1 MKKNFVSPEIK
12 VVKSTREGVILMH
25 SQDWGD
31 AKQNNFFEEDDDNL
45 KGNDLWDD
53 SKDNLWE

>member
-1 MKKNFVSPEIK
+1 MKKNYVSPEIK

-31 AKQNNFFEEDDDNL
+31 AKQNNFFEEDDVDNI
-45 KGNDLWDD
+45 KSNNLWDD
-53 SKDNLWE
+53 DPFGE